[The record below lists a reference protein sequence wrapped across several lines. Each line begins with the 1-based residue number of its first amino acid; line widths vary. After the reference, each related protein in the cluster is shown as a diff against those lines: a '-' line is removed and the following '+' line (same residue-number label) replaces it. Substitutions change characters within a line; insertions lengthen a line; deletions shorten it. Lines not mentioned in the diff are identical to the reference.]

1 MSTIFGGQDF
11 EDMGGTVT
19 GKSYNGKGVGK
30 IWNMILDNLAR
41 LFVSNLI
48 CIAAAIPGATGMAL
62 GYLGGN
68 SLLLLL
74 SGLVLGLLLGPFYG
88 CMMDGILAA
97 LRGFPGNW
105 WPRYK
110 MVLKRDWKSNL
121 LPGLLTGVMLAIV
134 LDVLMVLSGGGT
146 LPMLMLWTTGIALVL
161 FLMYSI
167 YVWPQRVLLDL
178 RFHQILKNCL
188 PMFLAHFP
196 TTLGALAI
204 KLAYWALLL
213 FLIPYSTIFL
223 MVLGV
228 WFPALMSTC
237 VVYKNLNHDF
247 KIEERLGIVPPE
259 EPEEDSGDGAAYDDE
274 DDDEEDYDE
283 DEYDDEDADDDAD

>member
-11 EDMGGTVT
+11 EDLGGTVT
-19 GKSYNGKGVGK
+19 GKVYNGKGVGK
-30 IWNMILDNLAR
+30 LWNMIMDNLAR

-48 CIAAAIPGATGMAL
+48 CIAAAIPGVTGMAL

-88 CMMDGILAA
+88 CMMDGILVA

-110 MVLKRDWKSNL
+110 MVLKRDWKSCL

-134 LDVLMVLSGGGT
+134 LDVLMVLAGGGT

-161 FLMYSI
+161 FLLYTI

-204 KLAYWALLL
+204 KLAYWALMLIL
-213 FLIPYSTIFL
+213 FPYSTIFL
-223 MVLGV
+223 LVLGV
-228 WFPALMSTC
+228 WFPALMATC
-237 VVYKNLNHDF
+237 AVYKNINHDF

-259 EPEEDSGDGAAYDDE
+259 EPEEPSDGEADDGYD
-274 DDDEEDYDE
+274 
-283 DEYDDEDADDDAD
+283 DEYDDDGSESDEGDGEA